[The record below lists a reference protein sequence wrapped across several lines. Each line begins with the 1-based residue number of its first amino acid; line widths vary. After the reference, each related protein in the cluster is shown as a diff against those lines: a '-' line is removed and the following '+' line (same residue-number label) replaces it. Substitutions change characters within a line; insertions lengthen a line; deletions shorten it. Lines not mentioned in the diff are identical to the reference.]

1 MPLTADD
8 DIRELLAN
16 ARTIALVGASDRPDR
31 PSYGVMK
38 RLQDHGYR
46 VIPVNPQITGEH
58 VHGEFVFR
66 ELVQLGDPIDIVD
79 IFRRSEAAGDVVDE
93 AIAIGAKAVWLQ
105 LGVVNEAAAAR
116 AEAAGLKVVMNR
128 CPRSRYPVWASRRSG
143 RTDKA
148 QRGEA
153 RYSKGRET
161 MVPLLLLWAVPMAEG
176 EQKLSLPRLTPACT
190 LSRCHG
196 DKRPRPIV

>member
-1 MPLTADD
+1 MPLTRDE
-8 DIRELLAN
+8 DIKALLEG

-66 ELVQLGDPIDIVD
+66 ELGQLGDPIDIVD
-79 IFRRSEAAGDVVDE
+79 IFRRPQAAGEAVDE

-105 LGVVNEAAAAR
+105 LGVINHEAAAR
-116 AEAAGLKVVMNR
+116 AEAAGLQVVMDR
-128 CPRSRYPVWASRRSG
+128 CPAI
-143 RTDKA
+143 DI
-148 QRGEA
+148 
-153 RYSKGRET
+153 
-161 MVPLLLLWAVPMAEG
+161 
-176 EQKLSLPRLTPACT
+176 PRLGVA
-190 LSRCHG
+190 RV
-196 DKRPRPIV
+196 DAN